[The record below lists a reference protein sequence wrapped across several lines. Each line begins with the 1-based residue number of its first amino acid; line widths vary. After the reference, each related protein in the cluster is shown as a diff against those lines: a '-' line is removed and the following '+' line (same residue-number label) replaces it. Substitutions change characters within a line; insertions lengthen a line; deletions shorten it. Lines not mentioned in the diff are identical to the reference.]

1 MDTSN
6 IQLSIKLQPEYGW
19 SIKNTPV
26 FGPSSI
32 VSGHVNV
39 QILDQEILSKID
51 KIRIVFHGSERMMNI
66 NTRSLIKKKQFFG
79 SQKIIWDSKHPQK
92 ELTVMNKYSFP
103 FIIQLPNVQ
112 FPPSMDYS
120 HYKCYYMISVYIEE
134 IDNHVNTRTSVDP
147 KESLQECNQPII
159 FMPFIE
165 TCLFKTP
172 LTQSIPPKLKNK
184 NKKDHH
190 QQQQPIKLSTHALDY
205 VPGDSIKLDVTI
217 PDYYFQSNNNND
229 SPTTTCAFSSM
240 SIALTQIVKSLNQVH
255 QTTVSTLKI
264 PLILPQPSSS
274 SSSSSSFNSLKQQ
287 IELPL
292 SSDLVPSITYS
303 DAVSVNYS
311 LHIQFHGN
319 KSKLSSFFSSS
330 SSDHYQLTLP
340 IRIGT
345 LGYGIRPS
353 EELQVYSIFKTSFEN
368 QENDPR
374 PSLPNP
380 TFLQNVEYEDALPV
394 YEVDPQLPTYDSFIL
409 NHAPIPSYVN

>member
-19 SIKNTPV
+19 AIKNTPV

-32 VSGHVNV
+32 VSGHVDL
-39 QILDQEILSKID
+39 QILNQEILSRID

-66 NTRSLIKKKQFFG
+66 NTGSLIKRKQFFG
-79 SQKIIWDSKHPQK
+79 TQRTIWDSKHPQK
-92 ELTVMNKYSFP
+92 DLTVMNKHSFP

-112 FPPSMDYS
+112 FPPSMDYP
-120 HYKCYYMISVYIEE
+120 HYKCYYMVSVYIDE
-134 IDNHVNTRTSVDP
+134 IENHINTRTSINP
-147 KESLQECNQPII
+147 KETLQEYNQPII

-172 LTQSIPPKLKNK
+172 LIQSIPPKPKKN

-190 QQQQPIKLSTHALDY
+190 QQQQSIKLSTHALDY

-217 PDYYFQSNNNND
+217 PDYFYQSNNNND
-229 SPTTTCAFSSM
+229 SSTTTCVFSSM
-240 SIALTQIVKSLNQVH
+240 SLTLTQIVKSLNQVH
-255 QTTVSTLKI
+255 QSTVSTLKI
-264 PLILPQPSSS
+264 PLVSSQSSS
-274 SSSSSSFNSLKQQ
+274 TSSSAFSFNPLKQQ

-292 SSDLVPSITYS
+292 SSDLTPSITYS
-303 DAVSVNYS
+303 DAISVNYS
-311 LHIQFHGN
+311 LHVQFHEN
-319 KSKLSSFFSSS
+319 KLKLSSFFSSS
-330 SSDHYQLTLP
+330 SSDHYHLTLP

-353 EELQVYSIFKTSFEN
+353 EELQVYSIFRTSFEN
-368 QENDPR
+368 QENDSR

-394 YEVDPQLPTYDSFIL
+394 YEVDPQLPSYDSFIS
-409 NHAPIPSYVN
+409 NYSPTPCVN